1 MIQLIERQ
9 SVGCIEPV
17 SPQVDKRFSLP
28 TSRHKSNS
36 LYRVRLGGLVNKEVL
51 TRSLQKRFPGLC
63 VTEISTSPIGTGQ
76 MADSLR
82 VTMQHNGNDSA
93 PATLIA
99 KVPKANDA
107 SRAASRMTRCYEVET
122 SFYSEICSIVDAR
135 IPDCYHVE
143 YSAHDDEF
151 LLLLE
156 DLAPAKQGDQLGGC
170 SVDDVMLAVTE
181 MAKLHGSLWGSPL
194 IKNKEWLQ
202 RNSSDAGKSTLQLL
216 QGVYPAFCQRYE
228 GRIDSEVVK
237 VGQQLVNQFPTYIA
251 AQPKPNTVVHRDFR
265 LDNLLF
271 GDWVG
276 SRGVAI
282 LDWQTASE
290 GVAISDLSY
299 FVGSALL
306 PRARFEHE
314 REVVDHYASVI
325 NAYGVG
331 LTEEEAWRQYR
342 LFSFGGFVMAIV
354 ASMLVEQTERGDEMF
369 MAMANRHGQQ
379 ILQLEALSFLS

>member
-1 MIQLIERQ
+1 MDE
-9 SVGCIEPV
+9 V
-17 SPQVDKRFSLP
+17 
-28 TSRHKSNS
+28 
-36 LYRVRLGGLVNKEVL
+36 VL
-51 TRSLQKRFPGLC
+51 TRSLQERFPGL
-63 VTEISTSPIGTGQ
+63 VVSSFSVEAIGTGQ

-82 VTMQHNGNDSA
+82 VQMQHIGNSLA
-93 PATLIA
+93 PKSLIA
-99 KVPKANDA
+99 KVPKANEA

-122 SFYSEICSIVDAR
+122 SFYSEICSVVDAR

-170 SVDDVMLAVTE
+170 GVDDAMLAVTE

-194 IKNKEWLQ
+194 IKKNEWLL
-202 RNSSDAGKSTLQLL
+202 RNSSDSGTSTLQLL
-216 QGVYPAFCQRYE
+216 QSVYPAFCKRYE
-228 GRIDSEVVK
+228 GRVDSEVVK
-237 VGQQLVNQFPTYIA
+237 VGQQLVDQFPAYIT

-271 GDWVG
+271 GDWDG

-306 PRARFEHE
+306 PEVRIDRE
-314 REVVDHYASVI
+314 REVVKHYVSVI
-325 NAYGVG
+325 NTYGVG
-331 LTEEEAWRQYR
+331 LTNEEAWRQYR
-342 LFSFGGFVMAIV
+342 LFSFGGFVMAII

-379 ILQLEALSFLS
+379 ILQLEAMGFLS

>member
-1 MIQLIERQ
+1 M
-9 SVGCIEPV
+9 V
-17 SPQVDKRFSLP
+17 SAF
-28 TSRHKSNS
+28 TSSA
-36 LYRVRLGGLVNKEVL
+36 
-51 TRSLQKRFPGLC
+51 
-63 VTEISTSPIGTGQ
+63 IGTGQ

-82 VTMQHNGNDSA
+82 VHMQHTGNDAA
-93 PATLIA
+93 PETLIA
-99 KVPKANDA
+99 KIPKANDA
-107 SRAASRMTRCYEVET
+107 SRAASRLSRCYEVET
-122 SFYSEICSIVDAR
+122 SFYSEICSSIDAR
-135 IPDCYHVE
+135 VPDCYHVE

-156 DLAPAKQGDQLGGC
+156 DMAPAKQGDQLGGC
-170 SVDDVMLAVTE
+170 SVDDAMLAVAE
-181 MAKLHGSLWGSPL
+181 MAKLHGSLWQSPL
-194 IKNKEWLQ
+194 IKNKEWLH
-202 RNSSDAGKSTLQLL
+202 RNSSDSVQVTSQLL
-216 QGVYPAFCQRYE
+216 QGVYPAFCERYE

-237 VGQQLVNQFPTYIA
+237 VGQQFVNQFPTYFA

-271 GDWVG
+271 GEWGG

-282 LDWQTASE
+282 LDWQTACE

-306 PRARFEHE
+306 PEVRADRE
-314 REVVDHYASVI
+314 REVVGHYVSVV
-325 NAYGVG
+325 NSYGV
-331 LTEEEAWRQYR
+331 EISNEEAWRQYR

-379 ILQLEALSFLS
+379 ILQLEAQSFLS

>member
-1 MIQLIERQ
+1 
-9 SVGCIEPV
+9 
-17 SPQVDKRFSLP
+17 
-28 TSRHKSNS
+28 
-36 LYRVRLGGLVNKEVL
+36 VNEEVL

-63 VTEISTSPIGTGQ
+63 VTEILTSPIGTGQ

-82 VTMQHNGNDSA
+82 VQMQHTGNHSA

-99 KVPKANDA
+99 KIPKANEA

-122 SFYSEICSIVDAR
+122 SFYSEIRSAVDAR

-156 DLAPAKQGDQLGGC
+156 DLAPAQQGDQLGGC
-170 SVDDVMLAVTE
+170 SVDDAMLAVTE
-181 MAKLHGSLWGSPL
+181 MAKLHGSLWESPL
-194 IKNKEWLQ
+194 IRNKEWLH
-202 RNSSDAGKSTLQLL
+202 RNSKDSVELTSQLL
-216 QGVYPAFCQRYE
+216 QGVYPNFCQRYE

-237 VGQQLVNQFPTYIA
+237 VGQQFVNQFPTYFA

-271 GDWVG
+271 GEWEG
-276 SRGVAI
+276 NRGVAI
-282 LDWQTASE
+282 LDWQTACD

-306 PRARFEHE
+306 PSVRGENERA
-314 REVVDHYASVI
+314 VVDQYVSVL
-325 NAYGVG
+325 NAYGIE
-331 LTEEEAWRQYR
+331 LSKEEAWRQYR

-354 ASMLVEQTERGDEMF
+354 ASMLVQQTERGDEMF

-379 ILQLEALSFLS
+379 ILQLDAQSFLS

>member
-1 MIQLIERQ
+1 
-9 SVGCIEPV
+9 
-17 SPQVDKRFSLP
+17 
-28 TSRHKSNS
+28 
-36 LYRVRLGGLVNKEVL
+36 
-51 TRSLQKRFPGLC
+51 
-63 VTEISTSPIGTGQ
+63 

-82 VTMQHNGNDSA
+82 VQMQHTGNSLA
-93 PATLIA
+93 PKSLIA
-99 KVPKANDA
+99 KVPKANEA

-122 SFYSEICSIVDAR
+122 SFYSEICSVVDAR

-143 YSAHDDEF
+143 YLAHDDEF

-170 SVDDVMLAVTE
+170 GVDDAMLAVTE
-181 MAKLHGSLWGSPL
+181 MAKLHGSLWDSPL
-194 IKNKEWLQ
+194 IKNKEWLH
-202 RNSSDAGKSTLQLL
+202 RNSLDAGKSTLQLL
-216 QGVYPAFCQRYE
+216 QGVYPAFCKRYE
-228 GRIDSEVVK
+228 GRVDSDVVK

-265 LDNLLF
+265 LDNSLF
-271 GDWVG
+271 GDWGG

-306 PRARFEHE
+306 PGTRFDHE
-314 REVVDHYASVI
+314 REVVNHYASVI
-325 NAYGVG
+325 NTYGVG

>member
-1 MIQLIERQ
+1 M
-9 SVGCIEPV
+9 
-17 SPQVDKRFSLP
+17 
-28 TSRHKSNS
+28 
-36 LYRVRLGGLVNKEVL
+36 NKEVL

-122 SFYSEICSIVDAR
+122 SFYSEICSVVDAR

-306 PRARFEHE
+306 PGARFEHE

>member
-1 MIQLIERQ
+1 MDE
-9 SVGCIEPV
+9 V
-17 SPQVDKRFSLP
+17 
-28 TSRHKSNS
+28 
-36 LYRVRLGGLVNKEVL
+36 VL
-51 TRSLQKRFPGLC
+51 TRSLQERFPG
-63 VTEISTSPIGTGQ
+63 VSVSAFSTSPIGTGQ

-82 VTMQHNGNDSA
+82 VTMQHTGNDSA

-122 SFYSEICSIVDAR
+122 SFYSEICSVVDAR
-135 IPDCYHVE
+135 VPDCYHVE

-170 SVDDVMLAVTE
+170 SVDDAMLAVTE
-181 MAKLHGSLWGSPL
+181 MAKLHGSLWESRL
-194 IKNKEWLQ
+194 IQNNEWLH
-202 RNSSDAGKSTLQLL
+202 RNGTDSADLTSQLL
-216 QGVYPAFCQRYE
+216 QGVYPAFCQRFE

-237 VGQQLVNQFPTYIA
+237 VGQQVVNQFLTYIA
-251 AQPKPNTVVHRDFR
+251 AQPEPNTVVHRDFR

-271 GDWVG
+271 GEWEG
-276 SRGVAI
+276 NRGVAI

-306 PRARFEHE
+306 PEVRVDRE
-314 REVVDHYASVI
+314 REVVDHFVSVI
-325 NAYGVG
+325 NTYGVG
-331 LTEEEAWRQYR
+331 ITKEEAWRQYR
-342 LFSFGGFVMAIV
+342 LFSFGGFVMAII
-354 ASMLVEQTERGDEMF
+354 ASMLVQQTERGDEMF

-379 ILQLEALSFLS
+379 ILQLEAMSFLS

>member
-1 MIQLIERQ
+1 MDE
-9 SVGCIEPV
+9 V
-17 SPQVDKRFSLP
+17 
-28 TSRHKSNS
+28 
-36 LYRVRLGGLVNKEVL
+36 VL
-51 TRSLQKRFPGLC
+51 TRSLQERFPGL
-63 VTEISTSPIGTGQ
+63 VVSSFSVEAIGTGQ

-82 VTMQHNGNDSA
+82 VQMQHTGNSSA
-93 PATLIA
+93 PRTLIA
-99 KVPKANDA
+99 KIPKTNAS
-107 SRAASRMTRCYEVET
+107 SRAASRLTRCYEVET
-122 SFYSEICSIVDAR
+122 SFYSEICSSIDAR
-135 IPDCYHVE
+135 VPDCYHVE

-156 DLAPAKQGDQLGGC
+156 DLAPARQGDQLGGC
-170 SVDDVMLAVTE
+170 NVDDAMLAVTE

-194 IKNKEWLQ
+194 IKKNEWLL
-202 RNSSDAGKSTLQLL
+202 RNSSDSGTSTLQLL
-216 QGVYPAFCQRYE
+216 QSVYPAFCQRYE
-228 GRIDSEVVK
+228 GRVDSEVVK
-237 VGQQLVNQFPTYIA
+237 VGQQLVEQFPTYIT

-271 GDWVG
+271 GDWDG

-306 PRARFEHE
+306 PEVRIDRE
-314 REVVDHYASVI
+314 REVVKHYVSVI
-325 NAYGVG
+325 NTYGVG
-331 LTEEEAWRQYR
+331 LTNEEAWRQYR
-342 LFSFGGFVMAIV
+342 LFSFGGFVMAII

-379 ILQLEALSFLS
+379 ILQLEAMGFLS

>member
-1 MIQLIERQ
+1 
-9 SVGCIEPV
+9 
-17 SPQVDKRFSLP
+17 
-28 TSRHKSNS
+28 
-36 LYRVRLGGLVNKEVL
+36 
-51 TRSLQKRFPGLC
+51 
-63 VTEISTSPIGTGQ
+63 

-107 SRAASRMTRCYEVET
+107 SRAASRLTRCYEVET
-122 SFYSEICSIVDAR
+122 SFYSEIRSAVDAR

-143 YSAHDDEF
+143 YSADDDEF

-156 DLAPAKQGDQLGGC
+156 DLAPAQQGDQLGGC
-170 SVDDVMLAVTE
+170 SVDDAMLAVTE
-181 MAKLHGSLWGSPL
+181 MAKLHGSLWESPL
-194 IKNKEWLQ
+194 IHGKEWLH
-202 RNSSDAGKSTLQLL
+202 RNSTDSVEFTSQLL
-216 QGVYPAFCQRYE
+216 QGVYPAFCQRFE

-237 VGQQLVNQFPTYIA
+237 VGQQFVNQFPTYFA
-251 AQPKPNTVVHRDFR
+251 AQPKANTVVHRDFR

-271 GDWVG
+271 GEWEG
-276 SRGVAI
+276 NRGVAI
-282 LDWQTASE
+282 LDWQTACD

-306 PRARFEHE
+306 PSVRGENERA
-314 REVVDHYASVI
+314 VVDHYVSVL
-325 NAYGVG
+325 NAYGIE
-331 LTEEEAWRQYR
+331 LSKEEAWRQYR

-354 ASMLVEQTERGDEMF
+354 ASMLVQQTERGDEMF

-379 ILQLEALSFLS
+379 ILQLDATSFLS

>member
-1 MIQLIERQ
+1 MDE
-9 SVGCIEPV
+9 V
-17 SPQVDKRFSLP
+17 
-28 TSRHKSNS
+28 
-36 LYRVRLGGLVNKEVL
+36 VL
-51 TRSLQKRFPGLC
+51 TRSLQERFPGI
-63 VTEISTSPIGTGQ
+63 VVSSFSVDAIGTGQ

-82 VTMQHNGNDSA
+82 VRMQHTGNDLA
-93 PATLIA
+93 PQTLIA
-99 KVPKANDA
+99 KIPKANEA

-122 SFYSEICSIVDAR
+122 SFYSEICSAVDAR

-156 DLAPAKQGDQLGGC
+156 DLAPAKQGDQLSGC
-170 SVDDVMLAVTE
+170 SVDDAMLAVTE
-181 MAKLHGSLWGSPL
+181 MAKLHGSLWESPL
-194 IKNKEWLQ
+194 IQNKEWLH
-202 RNSSDAGKSTLQLL
+202 RNSKDSVELTSQLL

-237 VGQQLVNQFPTYIA
+237 VGQKLVNQFPTYFA

-271 GDWVG
+271 GNWSDKP
-276 SRGVAI
+276 GVAI
-282 LDWQTASE
+282 LDWQTACE

-306 PRARFEHE
+306 PEVRAD
-314 REVVDHYASVI
+314 REQDVVAHYVSVI
-325 NAYGVG
+325 NSYGVAISN
-331 LTEEEAWRQYR
+331 EEAWRQYR

-379 ILQLEALSFLS
+379 ILQLDAQSFLS

>member
-1 MIQLIERQ
+1 MDE
-9 SVGCIEPV
+9 V
-17 SPQVDKRFSLP
+17 
-28 TSRHKSNS
+28 
-36 LYRVRLGGLVNKEVL
+36 VL
-51 TRSLQKRFPGLC
+51 TRSLQERFPGI
-63 VTEISTSPIGTGQ
+63 VVSAFSVDAIGTGQ

-82 VTMQHNGNDSA
+82 VQMQHIGNSLA
-93 PATLIA
+93 PKSLIA
-99 KVPKANDA
+99 KVPKANEA

-122 SFYSEICSIVDAR
+122 SFYSEICSMVDAR
-135 IPDCYHVE
+135 VPDCYHVE

-170 SVDDVMLAVTE
+170 SVDDAMLAVTE
-181 MAKLHGSLWGSPL
+181 MAKLHGSLWNSPL
-194 IKNKEWLQ
+194 TENREWLQ

-228 GRIDSEVVK
+228 GRIDSDVVK

-271 GDWVG
+271 GDWGG

-306 PRARFEHE
+306 PGTRFDHE
-314 REVVDHYASVI
+314 REVVNHYASVI
-325 NAYGVG
+325 NTYGVG

>member
-1 MIQLIERQ
+1 MNE
-9 SVGCIEPV
+9 
-17 SPQVDKRFSLP
+17 
-28 TSRHKSNS
+28 
-36 LYRVRLGGLVNKEVL
+36 EVL

-63 VTEISTSPIGTGQ
+63 VTEILTSPIGTGQ

-82 VTMQHNGNDSA
+82 VNLQHSGNDSA
-93 PATLIA
+93 PSTLIA

-122 SFYSEICSIVDAR
+122 SFYSEIRSAVDAR

-143 YSAHDDEF
+143 YSVHDDEF

-156 DLAPAKQGDQLGGC
+156 DLAPAQQGDQLGGC
-170 SVDDVMLAVTE
+170 SLDDAMLAVTE
-181 MAKLHGSLWGSPL
+181 MAKLHGSLWESPL
-194 IKNKEWLQ
+194 IRNKEWLQ

-237 VGQQLVNQFPTYIA
+237 VGQQLVSQFPAYVA

-271 GDWVG
+271 GDWGG

-306 PRARFEHE
+306 PGTRFDHE
-314 REVVDHYASVI
+314 REVVNHYASVI
-325 NAYGVG
+325 NTYGVG

>member
-1 MIQLIERQ
+1 
-9 SVGCIEPV
+9 
-17 SPQVDKRFSLP
+17 
-28 TSRHKSNS
+28 
-36 LYRVRLGGLVNKEVL
+36 VNEEVL
-51 TRSLQKRFPGLC
+51 TRSLQERFPG
-63 VTEISTSPIGTGQ
+63 VSVSAFSTSPIGTGQ

-82 VTMQHNGNDSA
+82 VKMQHTGNTSA
-93 PATLIA
+93 PKTLIA

-122 SFYSEICSIVDAR
+122 SFYSEICSVVDAR
-135 IPDCYHVE
+135 VPNCYHVE

-170 SVDDVMLAVTE
+170 SVDDAMLAVTE
-181 MAKLHGSLWGSPL
+181 MAKLHGSLWGSRL
-194 IKNKEWLQ
+194 IQNNEWLH
-202 RNSSDAGKSTLQLL
+202 RNGTDSADLTSQLL
-216 QGVYPAFCQRYE
+216 QGVYPAFCQRFE

-237 VGQQLVNQFPTYIA
+237 VGRQLVNQFPIYIA

-271 GDWVG
+271 GEWEG
-276 SRGVAI
+276 NRGVAI

-306 PRARFEHE
+306 PEVRIDRE
-314 REVVDHYASVI
+314 REVVDHYVSVI
-325 NAYGVG
+325 NTYGVG
-331 LTEEEAWRQYR
+331 ITKEEAWRQYR
-342 LFSFGGFVMAIV
+342 LFSFGGFVMAII
-354 ASMLVEQTERGDEMF
+354 ASMLVQQTERGDEMF

-379 ILQLEALSFLS
+379 ILQLDAMGFLS